1 MEAPKLTRRIIRSQ
15 RLRAEYVRDVTKW
28 LAWKW
33 SMERALS
40 EPVGTNINHK

>member
-1 MEAPKLTRRIIRSQ
+1 MEAPKLTRRIMRSE
-15 RLRAEYVRDVTKW
+15 RLRAEYVQDVTKW

-40 EPVGTNINHK
+40 EPAGTNNKNK